1 MYANVCKVMAVKC
14 LHIICS
20 TFQTTYLPS
29 FTAPSP
35 FMCSATEAGC
45 QCLQK
50 TALARVCVWFTV
62 TVCQTEA
69 TCRWCHMGWCAHVHR
84 RWDEWSNNGDSGP
97 ATHVRITHT
106 RFPYTA
112 RGQSE
117 RVHAYSR
124 GFPFLHSAVT
134 SGPRLAVVPSYLRRA
149 VATLSWG
156 SSASFTRDKSLCDTW
171 QLLTFPLHSV
181 LFVYILFV
189 FMGGWAEKPNS
200 LHSISPLLKRYLGI
214 NILQ

>member
-1 MYANVCKVMAVKC
+1 M
-14 LHIICS
+14 CS
-20 TFQTTYLPS
+20 TFQTTYLPIFPHS
-29 FTAPSP
+29 LRPRHSYAVLLKQGSNVYRKQLWL
-35 FMCSATEAGC
+35 GC
-45 QCLQK
+45 VFDLLWPCVRLK
-50 TALARVCVWFTV
+50 PRVDDVIW
-62 TVCQTEA
+62 
-69 TCRWCHMGWCAHVHR
+69 GDVHR
-84 RWDEWSNNGDSGP
+84 RWDEWSNNGDSGPWGP

-134 SGPRLAVVPSYLRRA
+134 SGPRSAVVPSYLRRA

-171 QLLTFPLHSV
+171 QLFTFPLHSV